1 MDEITLT
8 RELGRGTFLP
18 SPDRLAPARARLM
31 AELTADTDQLRDETM
46 APVSDSPS
54 LRLRR
59 AKPRPLT
66 RGALALAAAVTAIA
80 GVAVTTVRDRAPDAR
95 SVAMAPVAQF
105 FDTAASVAAKDQDI
119 VPRGDQ
125 FVYGKTVDTDG
136 TWHETWNSI
145 DGEHDGL
152 SRSSA
157 GSEEV
162 IPGCVDGRQKGSN
175 SAGETVHVECEPQPH
190 FRSDLPA
197 DPAAL
202 IALLAK
208 RNLDENGKMNVN
220 GVAKDMWSLGDGYW
234 LRPAQR
240 AALYRAV
247 GTIDGIS
254 LIPNSKDGAGRV
266 GTGVAWAS
274 PGQSTSRVMWIF
286 DEKTHVLLGSPS
298 YSVVT
303 PPHIVDKPGQ
313 RS

>member
-8 RELGRGTFLP
+8 RELGRETSLP

-31 AELTADTDQLRDETM
+31 AELTAAAGQQQDKTRV
-46 APVSDSPS
+46 PVSGPRS
-54 LRLRR
+54 LRLSR
-59 AKPRPLT
+59 AKPR
-66 RGALALAAAVTAIA
+66 RRALALAAAVIAIA
-80 GVAVTTVRDRAPDAR
+80 GGAVPAMRDRDPGTR
-95 SVAMAPVAQF
+95 SVSMAPVAQF

-125 FVYGKTVDTDG
+125 FVYGKSVETDG
-136 TWHETWNSI
+136 TWQETWYSI
-145 DGEHDGL
+145 DGKHDGL
-152 SRSSA
+152 ARSSG

-175 SAGETVHVECEPQPH
+175 SAGETVQVDCEPQPH
-190 FRSDLPA
+190 FRSDLPT

-202 IALLAK
+202 IAWLAK
-208 RNLDENGKMNVN
+208 RNLDKNGKMNVN
-220 GVAKDMWSLGDGYW
+220 GVAKDMWSLSDGYW

-247 GTIDGIS
+247 ATIDGIS
-254 LIPNSKDGAGRV
+254 LVPNSKDGAGRV
-266 GTGVAWAS
+266 GTGVAWAD
-274 PGQSTSRVMWIF
+274 PGESTSQVMWIF